1 MKRKRGHRMG
11 AAKSHTL
18 PVDLGEV
25 LERITD
31 GFFVLDRE
39 MRVRFMNGE
48 AKRLL
53 GAVGRDVV
61 GVLVRDLFPTF
72 ANSIFEE
79 QYQKALDTGAPTSF
93 VAYSLTSYLWFDV
106 KAFPA
111 PDGISVYFR
120 DVTERV
126 EAERVM
132 AERSNQ
138 QAALIE
144 FGRLALSQA
153 SLARVSEDAL
163 ELLCTYLD
171 AHAAEM
177 YRYRPSLDR
186 YERVGE
192 LGEAVAAPIS
202 DGETLDFAG
211 SAQIRRAEAI
221 VVEDLSEDAPLLDAR
236 ARMAKGIQSVACIPI
251 GTESEPIGMIVVGS
265 PRANYFDE
273 SRQRFIESVATTI
286 AEVFHSARATAQT
299 REILDSI
306 TDAFVAVDKAMHII
320 YVNERLAQFYHAKKD
335 VLIGRPMFDF
345 VEPASQSMVRAA
357 FEEAL
362 ATRKPVTLEL
372 RSSVNGRWYDMRIYP
387 FADGLAGYIRDIT
400 NRIRSERE
408 IRELNA
414 TLEQRVAER
423 TVQLEAAN
431 KELEAFAYSVS
442 HDLRAPLRA
451 IDGFSQ
457 VLEEDYLALLDDT
470 ARGYLGRVRSAARRM
485 AELIDALLRLA
496 KIARAPIHYE
506 KIDLSEMF
514 AGIVAEIQVGES
526 ERRVEIEIEPGLTAY
541 GDPALVHAAL
551 GNLVGNAWKFTRKT
565 EHPRIG
571 CGRAPSGEFFVR
583 DNGAGFDMAYANKLF
598 GAFQR
603 LHAADEFEGTGI
615 GLATVARIVH
625 RHGGTLRAEGAI
637 GLGATF
643 WFTLPTEVPTS

>member
-1 MKRKRGHRMG
+1 MG

-31 GFFVLDRE
+31 GFFVLDPE
-39 MRVRFMNGE
+39 MRIRFMNGE

-53 GAVGRDVV
+53 GAVGREVV
-61 GVLVRDLFPTF
+61 GMRVRDLFPTF
-72 ANSIFEE
+72 ANSVFEE

-126 EAERVM
+126 EAERVLT
-132 AERSNQ
+132 ERNNQ

-153 SLARVSEDAL
+153 SLLRVSEEAL
-163 ELLCTYLD
+163 ELLCTYL
-171 AHAAEM
+171 HVPAAEM
-177 YRYRPSLDR
+177 YRFRPSLDR

-192 LGEAVAAPIS
+192 LGEAVAPAPP
-202 DGETLDFAG
+202 GEDALDFAG
-211 SAQIRRAEAI
+211 SAQVRRAEAI
-221 VVEDLSEDAPLLDAR
+221 VVDTLSDDSPFLDAR
-236 ARMAKGIQSVACIPI
+236 ARMAQGILSVACVPI

-265 PRANYFDE
+265 PRARDFDE
-273 SRQRFIESVATTI
+273 FRLRFVESVATTI
-286 AEVFHSARATAQT
+286 AEVFHSTRATAQT

-306 TDAFVAVDKAMHII
+306 TDAFVAVDKSLNII
-320 YVNERLAQFYHAKKD
+320 YVNERLAQFYSSTKEA
-335 VLIGRPMFDF
+335 LIGKPMLDF
-345 VEPASQSMVRAA
+345 VDRSSESMVRAA

-372 RSSVNGRWYDMRIYP
+372 RFGLNNRWYDMRIYP

-400 NRIRSERE
+400 NRINSERA
-408 IRELNA
+408 IRDLNA
-414 TLEQRVAER
+414 TLEQRVIER
-423 TVQLEAAN
+423 TTQLEAAN
-431 KELEAFAYSVS
+431 QELESFAYSVS

-457 VLEEDYLALLDDT
+457 VLEEDYHDLLDET
-470 ARGYLGRVRSAARRM
+470 GRGYLGRVRSAARRM

-496 KIARAPIHYE
+496 KIARAPIHFE
-506 KIDLSEMF
+506 RIDLGEMF
-514 AGIVAEIQVGES
+514 SGILGEYAVAEPD
-526 ERRVEIEIEPGLTAY
+526 RRVAVEIEPDLVAL
-541 GDPALVHAAL
+541 GDPALVGAAL

-565 EHPRIG
+565 EHPAIAF
-571 CGRAPSGEFFVR
+571 GRDASGAFFVR

-615 GLATVARIVH
+615 GLATVARIIH
-625 RHGGTLRAEGAI
+625 RHGGTLRAEGSV
-637 GLGATF
+637 GRGATF
-643 WFTLPTEVPTS
+643 WFTLPMEVPQE

>member
-1 MKRKRGHRMG
+1 MG

-31 GFFVLDRE
+31 GFFVLDRD
-39 MRVRFMNGE
+39 MRIRFMNGE

-61 GVLVRDLFPTF
+61 GMKVRDLFPTF
-72 ANSIFEE
+72 ANSVFEE

-93 VAYSLTSYLWFDV
+93 VEYSLTSYLWFDV

-126 EAERVM
+126 EAERVLT
-132 AERSNQ
+132 ERNNQ

-153 SLARVSEDAL
+153 SLLRVSEDAL

-171 AHAAEM
+171 VPAAEM

-192 LGEAVAAPIS
+192 LGEAVAPARP
-202 DGETLDFAG
+202 DDETLDFAG
-211 SAQIRRAEAI
+211 SAQIRRAEPI
-221 VVEDLSEDAPLLDAR
+221 VVDRLTDESPFLDAH
-236 ARMAKGIQSVACIPI
+236 ARMAKGIVSVACVPI
-251 GTESEPIGMIVVGS
+251 GTESEPIGTIVVGS
-265 PRANYFDE
+265 RRASDFDE
-273 SRQRFIESVATTI
+273 SRLRFIESVATTI
-286 AEVFHSARATAQT
+286 AEVFHSTRATAQT

-306 TDAFVAVDKAMHII
+306 TDAFVAVDKSLRII
-320 YVNERLAQFYHAKKD
+320 YVNERLAQFYRADKEA
-335 VLIGRPMFDF
+335 LIGRPMMDF
-345 VEPASQSMVRAA
+345 VEPSSESMVRAA

-362 ATRKPVTLEL
+362 VTRKPVTLEL
-372 RSSVNGRWYDMRIYP
+372 RSGVNGRWYDMRIYS

-400 NRIRSERE
+400 NRIKSERE

-414 TLEQRVAER
+414 TLEHRVAER
-423 TVQLEAAN
+423 TKQLEAAN
-431 KELEAFAYSVS
+431 RELESFAYSVS

-457 VLEEDYLALLDDT
+457 VLEEDYRELLDDT
-470 ARGYLGRVRSAARRM
+470 AKGYLGRVRSAARRM

-496 KIARAPIHYE
+496 KIARAPIHFE
-506 KIDLSEMF
+506 SIDLSEMF
-514 AGIVAEIQVGES
+514 SGIVAELAVGEP
-526 ERRVEIEIEPGLTAY
+526 ERDVAVRVDPGLTGL
-541 GDPALVHAAL
+541 GDPALVRAAL
-551 GNLVGNAWKFTRKT
+551 GNLVGNAWKFTRNT
-565 EHPRIG
+565 ERPSISF
-571 CGRAPSGEFFVR
+571 GRDPSGEFFVR

-625 RHGGTLRAEGAI
+625 RHGGTLRAEGSV
-637 GLGATF
+637 GHGATF
-643 WFTLPTEVPTS
+643 WFTLPTEVPQQ

>member
-1 MKRKRGHRMG
+1 MG

-53 GAVGRDVV
+53 GAVGREVV
-61 GVLVRDLFPTF
+61 GVPVRDLFPTF
-72 ANSIFEE
+72 ANSVFEE

-106 KAFPA
+106 QAFPA

-120 DVTERV
+120 DVTGRV

-171 AHAAEM
+171 APAAEM

-186 YERVGE
+186 YERVGA
-192 LGEAVAAPIS
+192 LGEAVADPIV

-221 VVEDLSEDAPLLDAR
+221 VVENLSEDAPLLDAR
-236 ARMAKGIQSVACIPI
+236 ARIAKGIQSVACIPI

-265 PRANYFDE
+265 ARANYFDE

-286 AEVFHSARATAQT
+286 AEVFHSSRATAQT

-320 YVNERLAQFYHAKKD
+320 YVNERLAQFYHAQKD
-335 VLIGRPMFDF
+335 ALIGRPMFDF
-345 VEPASQSMVRAA
+345 VEPASESMVRAA

-372 RSSVNGRWYDMRIYP
+372 RSNVNGRWYDMRIYP

-400 NRIRSERE
+400 SRIKSERE

-506 KIDLSEMF
+506 KIDISEIF
-514 AGIVAEIQVGES
+514 ASIVAEIHVGEP
-526 ERRVEIEIEPGLTAY
+526 ERRVQVDIEPGLTAY
-541 GDPALVHAAL
+541 GDPALVQAAL

-565 EHPRIG
+565 DHPTIG
-571 CGRAPSGEFFVR
+571 FGQTPTGEFFVR

-603 LHAADEFEGTGI
+603 LHAAEEFEGTGI

-637 GLGATF
+637 DRGATF
-643 WFTLPTEVPTS
+643 WFTLPTEVPTL

>member
-1 MKRKRGHRMG
+1 MKRKRDHGMG

-31 GFFVLDRE
+31 GFFVLDRD
-39 MRVRFMNGE
+39 MRIRFMNGE

-61 GVLVRDLFPTF
+61 GMRVRDLFPTF
-72 ANSIFEE
+72 ANSVFEE
-79 QYQKALDTGAPTSF
+79 QYQKALDTGAPTAF
-93 VAYSLTSYLWFDV
+93 VEYSLTSYLWFDV

-126 EAERVM
+126 EAERMM
-132 AERSNQ
+132 AERNNQ

-144 FGRLALSQA
+144 FGRLA
-153 SLARVSEDAL
+153 LARVSEDAL

-171 AHAAEM
+171 APAAEM

-186 YERVGE
+186 YDRVGE
-192 LGEAVAAPIS
+192 LGEAVAPPVS
-202 DGETLDFAG
+202 EGETLDFAG
-211 SAQIRRAEAI
+211 SAQMRRAEAI
-221 VVEDLSEDAPLLDAR
+221 VVDRLTDDAPLLDAR
-236 ARMAKGIQSVACIPI
+236 ARMANGIQSVACIPV

-265 PRANYFDE
+265 PHAKYFDE

-286 AEVFHSARATAQT
+286 AEVFHSSRATAQT

-306 TDAFVAVDKAMHII
+306 TDAFVAVDKTLHII
-320 YVNERLAQFYHAKKD
+320 YVNERLAQFYRAKKD
-335 VLIGRPMFDF
+335 ALIGRPMMDF
-345 VEPASQSMVRAA
+345 VEPSSESMVRAA

-362 ATRKPVTLEL
+362 ASRKPVTLEL
-372 RSSVNGRWYDMRIYP
+372 RSGVNGRWYDMRIYP

-400 NRIRSERE
+400 NRIKSERE

-457 VLEEDYLALLDDT
+457 VLEEDYHALLDDT
-470 ARGYLGRVRSAARRM
+470 ARGYLGRVRSAAKRM

-496 KIARAPIHYE
+496 KIARAPIHFE
-506 KIDLSEMF
+506 KIDLSEIVS
-514 AGIVAEIQVGES
+514 AIVTEIHVAEP
-526 ERRVEIEIEPGLTAY
+526 ERHVEIEIEPGLAGY
-541 GDPALVHAAL
+541 GDPVLVQAAL

-565 EHPRIG
+565 ERPAIG
-571 CGRAPSGEFFVR
+571 FGRSPSGEFFVR
-583 DNGAGFDMAYANKLF
+583 DNGAGFDMSYANKLF

-615 GLATVARIVH
+615 GLATVARIIH
-625 RHGGTLRAEGAI
+625 RHGGALRAEGAV
-637 GLGATF
+637 GHGATF
-643 WFTLPTEVPTS
+643 WFTLPTEVPIE

>member
-1 MKRKRGHRMG
+1 MG

-31 GFFVLDRE
+31 GFFVLDPE
-39 MRVRFMNGE
+39 MRIRFMNGE

-53 GAVGRDVV
+53 GAVGREVV
-61 GVLVRDLFPTF
+61 GMRVRDLFPTF
-72 ANSIFEE
+72 ANSVFEE

-126 EAERVM
+126 EAERVLT
-132 AERSNQ
+132 ERNNQ

-153 SLARVSEDAL
+153 SLLRVSEEAL
-163 ELLCTYLD
+163 ELLCTYL
-171 AHAAEM
+171 HVPAAEM
-177 YRYRPSLDR
+177 YRFRPSLDR

-192 LGEAVAAPIS
+192 LGEAVAPAPP
-202 DGETLDFAG
+202 GEDALDFAG
-211 SAQIRRAEAI
+211 SAQVRRAEAI
-221 VVEDLSEDAPLLDAR
+221 VVDTLSDDSPFLDAR
-236 ARMAKGIQSVACIPI
+236 ARMAQGILSVACVPI

-265 PRANYFDE
+265 PRARDFDE
-273 SRQRFIESVATTI
+273 VRLRFVESVATTI
-286 AEVFHSARATAQT
+286 AEVFHSTRATAQT

-306 TDAFVAVDKAMHII
+306 TDAFVAVDKSLNII
-320 YVNERLAQFYHAKKD
+320 YVNERLAQFYSSTKEA
-335 VLIGRPMFDF
+335 LIGKPMLDF
-345 VEPASQSMVRAA
+345 VDRSSESMVRAA

-372 RSSVNGRWYDMRIYP
+372 RFGLNNRWYDMRIYP

-400 NRIRSERE
+400 NRINSERA
-408 IRELNA
+408 IRDLNA
-414 TLEQRVAER
+414 TLEQRVIER
-423 TVQLEAAN
+423 TTQLEAAN
-431 KELEAFAYSVS
+431 QELESFAYSVS

-457 VLEEDYLALLDDT
+457 VLEEDYHDLLDET
-470 ARGYLGRVRSAARRM
+470 GRGYLGRVRSAARRM

-496 KIARAPIHYE
+496 KIARAPIHFE
-506 KIDLSEMF
+506 RIDLGEMF
-514 AGIVAEIQVGES
+514 SGILGEYAVAEPD
-526 ERRVEIEIEPGLTAY
+526 RRVAIEIEPNLVAL
-541 GDPALVHAAL
+541 GDPALVGAAL

-565 EHPRIG
+565 EHPAIAF
-571 CGRAPSGEFFVR
+571 GRDASGAFFVR

-615 GLATVARIVH
+615 GLATVARIIH
-625 RHGGTLRAEGAI
+625 RHGGTLRAEGSV
-637 GLGATF
+637 GRGATF
-643 WFTLPTEVPTS
+643 WFTLPMEVPQE

>member
-1 MKRKRGHRMG
+1 MG

-39 MRVRFMNGE
+39 MCIRFMNGE

-61 GVLVRDLFPTF
+61 GMKVRDLFPTF
-72 ANSIFEE
+72 ANSVFEE

-93 VAYSLTSYLWFDV
+93 VEYSLTSYLWFDV

-126 EAERVM
+126 EAERVLT
-132 AERSNQ
+132 ERNNQ

-153 SLARVSEDAL
+153 SLLRVSEDAL

-171 AHAAEM
+171 VPSAEM
-177 YRYRPSLDR
+177 YRYRPELDR

-192 LGEAVAAPIS
+192 LGESVTPARP
-202 DGETLDFAG
+202 DDETLDFAG

-221 VVEDLSEDAPLLDAR
+221 VVDRLSDDSPFLDVQ
-236 ARMAKGIQSVACIPI
+236 ARMAQGIRSAACVPI

-265 PRANYFDE
+265 SRAQDFDE
-273 SRQRFIESVATTI
+273 SRLRFIESVATTI
-286 AEVFHSARATAQT
+286 AEVYHSARATAQT

-306 TDAFVAVDKAMHII
+306 TDAFVAVDKSLHII
-320 YVNERLAQFYHAKKD
+320 YVNERLAQFYRSKKD
-335 VLIGRPMFDF
+335 ALIGRPMMDF
-345 VEPASQSMVRAA
+345 VEPTSESMVRAA

-362 ATRKPVTLEL
+362 ASRKPVTLEL
-372 RSSVNGRWYDMRIYP
+372 RSGANGRWYDMRIYP

-400 NRIRSERE
+400 NRINSERE

-423 TVQLEAAN
+423 TKQLEAAN
-431 KELEAFAYSVS
+431 QELESFAYSVS

-457 VLEEDYLALLDDT
+457 VLEEDYHDLLDES
-470 ARGYLGRVRSAARRM
+470 ARSYLGRVRSAAKRM

-496 KIARAPIHYE
+496 KIARAPIHFE
-506 KIDLSEMF
+506 RIDLGEIFS
-514 AGIVAEIQVGES
+514 AIVAELAVAEP
-526 ERRVEIEIEPGLTAY
+526 ERHVSVTVEPGLAAF
-541 GDPALVHAAL
+541 GDPILVGAAL
-551 GNLVGNAWKFTRKT
+551 GNLVGNAWKFTRRT
-565 EHPRIG
+565 ESPSIAF
-571 CGRAPSGEFFVR
+571 GRDPSGEFFVR

-615 GLATVARIVH
+615 GLATVARIIH
-625 RHGGTLRAEGAI
+625 RHGGTLRAEGAV
-637 GLGATF
+637 GRGATF
-643 WFTLPTEVPTS
+643 WFTLPTEVPLS